1 MALGDLGAFHAWLES
16 EDPPYSL
23 MVGVR
28 AWIDGLDATPWQAP
42 SAVIAEMTVEGKYQT
57 REATILG
64 IDVVYQEDYSTGRT
78 DLIHVGSRHQSQA
91 DTQ

>member
-1 MALGDLGAFHAWLES
+1 MGLEDVRALHEWLVR

-28 AWIDGLDATPWQAP
+28 AWIDGLDGSPWQAP
-42 SAVIAEMTVEGKYQT
+42 SAVMEEMTVIGEYQI

-64 IDVVYQEDYSTGRT
+64 IDVIYKEDYSTGKT
-78 DLIHVGSRHQSQA
+78 DLIYVGSQRSTA
-91 DTQ
+91 G